1 MAFKWEE
8 VDEKL
13 RKQIEEENGIL
24 TGIKEISSWMIDEE
38 RSIVVWM
45 QPNTL
50 KKIDGDFSEDL
61 WIKFLKT
68 KSNDI
73 ARFTVM
79 PGESERVDTP
89 DGKCKMIYRWDKILS
104 FWIGKSRIRKNM
116 DYNEM
121 LSILKEALTC
131 RDGARNE
138 KCPDFSVE
146 FNFNQR
152 ANIGYALAQ
161 RKWNAG

>member
-104 FWIGKSRIRKNM
+104 FWIGKSRIGKNM

-138 KCPDFSVE
+138 KCPNFSVE
-146 FNFNQR
+146 FNF
-152 ANIGYALAQ
+152 
-161 RKWNAG
+161 

>member
-13 RKQIEEENGIL
+13 RKQIEEKNGIL

-38 RSIVVWM
+38 RGIVVWM
-45 QPNTL
+45 QPSTK

-61 WIKFLKT
+61 CIKFLKT

-104 FWIGKSRIRKNM
+104 FWIGKSRIGKNM

-146 FNFNQR
+146 FNF
-152 ANIGYALAQ
+152 
-161 RKWNAG
+161 

>member
-1 MAFKWEE
+1 MAFKCEE

-38 RSIVVWM
+38 RGIVVWM
-45 QPNTL
+45 QPSTK

-104 FWIGKSRIRKNM
+104 FWIGKSRIGKNM

-121 LSILKEALTC
+121 LSILKEALTY

-146 FNFNQR
+146 FNF
-152 ANIGYALAQ
+152 
-161 RKWNAG
+161 

>member
-104 FWIGKSRIRKNM
+104 FWIGKSRIGKNM
-116 DYNEM
+116 AYNEM
-121 LSILKEALTC
+121 LSILKEALTY
-131 RDGARNE
+131 RDGARNK

-146 FNFNQR
+146 FNF
-152 ANIGYALAQ
+152 
-161 RKWNAG
+161 

>member
-1 MAFKWEE
+1 MAFKCEE

-61 WIKFLKT
+61 CIKFLKT

-73 ARFTVM
+73 AQFMVM
-79 PGESERVDTP
+79 PGESEQVDTP

-104 FWIGKSRIRKNM
+104 FWIGKNM

-131 RDGARNE
+131 RDGERNE
-138 KCPDFSVE
+138 KCPVYSVE
-146 FNFNQR
+146 FNF
-152 ANIGYALAQ
+152 
-161 RKWNAG
+161 

>member
-1 MAFKWEE
+1 MAFKCEE

-38 RSIVVWM
+38 RSIAVWM
-45 QPNTL
+45 QPSTL
-50 KKIDGDFSEDL
+50 KKIDGDFSERL
-61 WIKFLKT
+61 FIRFLRAE
-68 KSNDI
+68 SHDI
-73 ARFTVM
+73 AEFLVM

-104 FWIGKSRIRKNM
+104 FSIGKNM

-131 RDGARNE
+131 RDGARNK

-146 FNFNQR
+146 FNF
-152 ANIGYALAQ
+152 
-161 RKWNAG
+161 

>member
-1 MAFKWEE
+1 MAFKCEE

-45 QPNTL
+45 QPSTK
-50 KKIDGDFSEDL
+50 KKIDGDYSERL
-61 WIKFLKT
+61 FIRFLRAE
-68 KSNDI
+68 SHDI
-73 ARFTVM
+73 AEFLVM

-104 FWIGKSRIRKNM
+104 FWIGKNM

-146 FNFNQR
+146 FNF
-152 ANIGYALAQ
+152 
-161 RKWNAG
+161 

>member
-1 MAFKWEE
+1 MAFKCAK

-38 RSIVVWM
+38 RGIVVWM
-45 QPNTL
+45 QQSTL

-73 ARFTVM
+73 AQFMVM
-79 PGESERVDTP
+79 PGESEQVDTP

-131 RDGARNE
+131 RDGERNE
-138 KCPDFSVE
+138 NCPDFSVE
-146 FNFNQR
+146 FNF
-152 ANIGYALAQ
+152 
-161 RKWNAG
+161 

>member
-1 MAFKWEE
+1 MAFKCEE
-8 VDEKL
+8 VDKKL

-104 FWIGKSRIRKNM
+104 FWIGKSRIGKNM

-146 FNFNQR
+146 FNF
-152 ANIGYALAQ
+152 
-161 RKWNAG
+161 

>member
-1 MAFKWEE
+1 MAFKCEE

-38 RSIVVWM
+38 RGIVVWM
-45 QPNTL
+45 QPSTK

-104 FWIGKSRIRKNM
+104 FRIGKNM

>member
-1 MAFKWEE
+1 MAFKRAK
-8 VDEKL
+8 VNEKF

-45 QPNTL
+45 QQSTL

-73 ARFTVM
+73 AQFMVM
-79 PGESERVDTP
+79 PGESEQVDTP

-104 FWIGKSRIRKNM
+104 FWIGKNM

-131 RDGARNE
+131 RGGGARNE
-138 KCPDFSVE
+138 KYPVYSVE
-146 FNFNQR
+146 FNF
-152 ANIGYALAQ
+152 
-161 RKWNAG
+161 

>member
-24 TGIKEISSWMIDEE
+24 TSIKEISSWMIDEE
-38 RSIVVWM
+38 RGIVVWM
-45 QPNTL
+45 QPSTL
-50 KKIDGDFSEDL
+50 KKIDGDFSERL
-61 WIKFLKT
+61 FIRFLRAE
-68 KSNDI
+68 SHDI
-73 ARFTVM
+73 AEFLVM

-104 FWIGKSRIRKNM
+104 FWIGKNM

>member
-1 MAFKWEE
+1 MAFKCEE

-24 TGIKEISSWMIDEE
+24 TSIKEISSWMIDEE
-38 RSIVVWM
+38 RGIVVWM
-45 QPNTL
+45 QPSTL
-50 KKIDGDFSEDL
+50 KKIDGDFSERL
-61 WIKFLKT
+61 FIRFLRAE
-68 KSNDI
+68 SHDI
-73 ARFTVM
+73 AEFLVM

-89 DGKCKMIYRWDKILS
+89 DGKCKMIYRCDKILS
-104 FWIGKSRIRKNM
+104 FRIGKNM

-131 RDGARNE
+131 RGGGARNE
-138 KCPDFSVE
+138 KYPIFSVE

-152 ANIGYALAQ
+152 ANIEYALAQ

>member
-1 MAFKWEE
+1 MAFKCEE
-8 VDEKL
+8 VNEKL
-13 RKQIEEENGIL
+13 RKKSEEENGIL

-38 RSIVVWM
+38 RGIVVWM
-45 QPNTL
+45 QPSTL

-61 WIKFLKT
+61 CIKFLKT

-73 ARFTVM
+73 AWFMVM

-104 FWIGKSRIRKNM
+104 FWIGKNM

-131 RDGARNE
+131 RGGGEARNE
-138 KCPDFSVE
+138 KYPVYSVE
-146 FNFNQR
+146 FNF
-152 ANIGYALAQ
+152 
-161 RKWNAG
+161 

>member
-1 MAFKWEE
+1 MCGTDEQDCDEKLMGECDAFKWEE

-13 RKQIEEENGIL
+13 RKQIEEENGIF
-24 TGIKEISSWMIDEE
+24 TGIKRISSWMIDEE
-38 RSIVVWM
+38 RSIAVWM

-68 KSNDI
+68 KLNNI
-73 ARFTVM
+73 AHFIVM

-104 FWIGKSRIRKNM
+104 FSIGKNM

-121 LSILKEALTC
+121 LSILKEALTY
-131 RDGARNE
+131 RDGARNK

-146 FNFNQR
+146 FNF
-152 ANIGYALAQ
+152 
-161 RKWNAG
+161 

>member
-1 MAFKWEE
+1 MAFKCEE

-45 QPNTL
+45 QQSTL

-73 ARFTVM
+73 AQFMVM
-79 PGESERVDTP
+79 PGESEQVDTP

-104 FWIGKSRIRKNM
+104 FWIGKNM

-131 RDGARNE
+131 RGGGARNE
-138 KCPDFSVE
+138 KYPDFLVE
-146 FNFNQR
+146 FNF
-152 ANIGYALAQ
+152 
-161 RKWNAG
+161 

>member
-1 MAFKWEE
+1 MAFKCEE

-38 RSIVVWM
+38 HSIVVWM

-79 PGESERVDTP
+79 PGESEQVDTP

-104 FWIGKSRIRKNM
+104 FWIGKNM

-131 RDGARNE
+131 RGGGEARNE
-138 KCPDFSVE
+138 KYPIYSVE
-146 FNFNQR
+146 FNF
-152 ANIGYALAQ
+152 
-161 RKWNAG
+161 

>member
-1 MAFKWEE
+1 MAFKCAK

-45 QPNTL
+45 QQSTL

-73 ARFTVM
+73 AQFMVM
-79 PGESERVDTP
+79 PGESEQVDTP

-104 FWIGKSRIRKNM
+104 VRIGKNM

-131 RDGARNE
+131 RGGGARNE
-138 KCPDFSVE
+138 KYPDFLVE
-146 FNFNQR
+146 FNF
-152 ANIGYALAQ
+152 
-161 RKWNAG
+161 

>member
-131 RDGARNE
+131 RDGERNE
-138 KCPDFSVE
+138 NCPDFSVE
-146 FNFNQR
+146 FNF
-152 ANIGYALAQ
+152 
-161 RKWNAG
+161 

>member
-38 RSIVVWM
+38 RGIVVWM
-45 QPNTL
+45 QPSTK

-61 WIKFLKT
+61 CIKFLKT

-73 ARFTVM
+73 AWFMVM

-104 FWIGKSRIRKNM
+104 FSIGKNM

-121 LSILKEALTC
+121 LSILKEALTY
-131 RDGARNE
+131 RDGARNK

-146 FNFNQR
+146 FNF
-152 ANIGYALAQ
+152 
-161 RKWNAG
+161 

>member
-45 QPNTL
+45 QPSTK
-50 KKIDGDFSEDL
+50 KKIDGDYSERL
-61 WIKFLKT
+61 FIRFLRAE
-68 KSNDI
+68 SHDI
-73 ARFTVM
+73 AEFLVM
-79 PGESERVDTP
+79 PGESEQVDTP
-89 DGKCKMIYRWDKILS
+89 DGKYKIIYRWDKILS
-104 FWIGKSRIRKNM
+104 FWIGKNM

-131 RDGARNE
+131 RGGGEARNE
-138 KCPDFSVE
+138 KYPVYSVE
-146 FNFNQR
+146 FNF
-152 ANIGYALAQ
+152 
-161 RKWNAG
+161 

>member
-131 RDGARNE
+131 RDGERNE
-138 KCPDFSVE
+138 NCPDFLVE
-146 FNFNQR
+146 FNF
-152 ANIGYALAQ
+152 
-161 RKWNAG
+161 

>member
-1 MAFKWEE
+1 MAFKCAK
-8 VDEKL
+8 VDEKF

-45 QPNTL
+45 QPSIL

-73 ARFTVM
+73 AHFMVM
-79 PGESERVDTP
+79 PGESEQVDTP

-104 FWIGKSRIRKNM
+104 FRIGKNM

-131 RDGARNE
+131 RGGGARNE
-138 KCPDFSVE
+138 KYPDFSVE
-146 FNFNQR
+146 FNF
-152 ANIGYALAQ
+152 
-161 RKWNAG
+161 

>member
-24 TGIKEISSWMIDEE
+24 TGIKEISSWMIGEE

-45 QPNTL
+45 QPSTK
-50 KKIDGDFSEDL
+50 KKIDGDYSERL
-61 WIKFLKT
+61 FIRFLRAE
-68 KSNDI
+68 SHDI
-73 ARFTVM
+73 AEFLVM
-79 PGESERVDTP
+79 PGESEQVDTP

-104 FWIGKSRIRKNM
+104 FWIGKNM

>member
-1 MAFKWEE
+1 MAFKCEE

-73 ARFTVM
+73 AQFIVM
-79 PGESERVDTP
+79 PGESEQVDTP

-104 FWIGKSRIRKNM
+104 FRIGKNM

-131 RDGARNE
+131 RGGGARNE
-138 KCPDFSVE
+138 KYPIFSVE

-152 ANIGYALAQ
+152 ASIGYALAQ

>member
-1 MAFKWEE
+1 MAFKRAK
-8 VDEKL
+8 VNEKF

-104 FWIGKSRIRKNM
+104 FWIGKSRIGKNM

-146 FNFNQR
+146 FNF
-152 ANIGYALAQ
+152 
-161 RKWNAG
+161 

>member
-1 MAFKWEE
+1 MAFKCEE

-45 QPNTL
+45 QPSTL

-73 ARFTVM
+73 AQFTVM
-79 PGESERVDTP
+79 PGESEQVDTP

-104 FWIGKSRIRKNM
+104 FWIGKNM

-146 FNFNQR
+146 FNF
-152 ANIGYALAQ
+152 
-161 RKWNAG
+161 

>member
-1 MAFKWEE
+1 MAFKCEE

-38 RSIVVWM
+38 RGIVVWM
-45 QPNTL
+45 QQSTL

-73 ARFTVM
+73 AQFMVM
-79 PGESERVDTP
+79 PGESEQVDTP

-104 FWIGKSRIRKNM
+104 FRIGKNM

-121 LSILKEALTC
+121 LSILKEALTY
-131 RDGARNE
+131 RDGARNK

-146 FNFNQR
+146 FNF
-152 ANIGYALAQ
+152 
-161 RKWNAG
+161 

>member
-45 QPNTL
+45 QPSTL

-104 FWIGKSRIRKNM
+104 FRIGKNM

>member
-24 TGIKEISSWMIDEE
+24 TSIKEISSWMIDEE
-38 RSIVVWM
+38 RGIVVWM
-45 QPNTL
+45 QPSTL
-50 KKIDGDFSEDL
+50 KKIDGDFSERL
-61 WIKFLKT
+61 FIRFLRAE
-68 KSNDI
+68 SHDI
-73 ARFTVM
+73 AEFLVM

-104 FWIGKSRIRKNM
+104 FWIGKNM

-131 RDGARNE
+131 RGGGVARNE
-138 KCPDFSVE
+138 KYPVYSVE
-146 FNFNQR
+146 FNF
-152 ANIGYALAQ
+152 
-161 RKWNAG
+161 

>member
-45 QPNTL
+45 QPSTK
-50 KKIDGDFSEDL
+50 KKIDGDYSERL
-61 WIKFLKT
+61 FIRFLRAE
-68 KSNDI
+68 SHDI
-73 ARFTVM
+73 AEFLVM
-79 PGESERVDTP
+79 PGESEQVDTP

-104 FWIGKSRIRKNM
+104 FSIGKNM

-121 LSILKEALTC
+121 LSILKEALTY
-131 RDGARNE
+131 RDGARNK

-146 FNFNQR
+146 FNF
-152 ANIGYALAQ
+152 
-161 RKWNAG
+161 